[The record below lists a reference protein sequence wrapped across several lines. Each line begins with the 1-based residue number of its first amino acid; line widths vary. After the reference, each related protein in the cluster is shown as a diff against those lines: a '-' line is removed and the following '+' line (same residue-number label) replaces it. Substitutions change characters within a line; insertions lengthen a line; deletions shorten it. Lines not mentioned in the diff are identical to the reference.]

1 MKTLW
6 KKMPCRKKKTT
17 SLSDQN
23 IDIVYLN
30 DVKQWKQKAV
40 QPPSASE
47 MEKKLQ
53 KQIHAATEEEK
64 SIRGGSVRCMNDYWG
79 AEVQYR
85 ASFMTV
91 MWQLTWQPAVMSLQ
105 GIFYHMKEEVNTGL
119 NMLLTGGVF
128 SLVINYVRLPC
139 WRFLRDL

>member
-6 KKMPCRKKKTT
+6 KKNALQKKKTT

-47 MEKKLQ
+47 MEKKKLQ

-79 AEVQYR
+79 AEVQCP
-85 ASFMTV
+85 ASFLTV
-91 MWQLTWQPAVMSLQ
+91 M
-105 GIFYHMKEEVNTGL
+105 
-119 NMLLTGGVF
+119 
-128 SLVINYVRLPC
+128 
-139 WRFLRDL
+139 